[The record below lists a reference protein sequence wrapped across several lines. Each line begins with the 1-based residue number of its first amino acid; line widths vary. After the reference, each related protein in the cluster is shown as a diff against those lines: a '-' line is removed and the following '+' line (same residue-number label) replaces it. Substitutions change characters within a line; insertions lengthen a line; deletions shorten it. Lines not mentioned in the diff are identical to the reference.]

1 MKVIRKESVPKG
13 HWDIKENVLED
24 ARKHDTVLSYKKA
37 KGGGKRG
44 AHKNGL
50 YKDATAHMK
59 LLTKRRGDYLTIQM
73 EKIEKA
79 GIPKDSPVGKRF
91 YYICSSFWS
100 KFNMNVPAE
109 DFLALIKIT
118 KPNGEGAEVYDYIS
132 KKWINLLVKET
143 HLHHCHDFN
152 TILFFTEA
160 PTNQAMGRL
169 GDTPFSFIELTHIL
183 VSAGAKIPKDKLDET
198 KELLRKLNEAVN
210 KMDSGLCDIVP
221 KRHDGKN

>member
-13 HWDIKENVLED
+13 HWDIKEN
-24 ARKHDTVLSYKKA
+24 AA
-37 KGGGKRG
+37 KEALKYATRNAFQIGSRG
-44 AHKNGL
+44 A
-50 YKDATAHMK
+50 YKSARIQGWLDEICQHMK
-59 LLTKRRGDYLTIQM
+59 IMKKLRGNYLPIQM